1 MSAATPFFNWR
12 KQWQLLPPR
21 WRTIGLSV
29 LGTLLLA
36 LLLALIFHQALGRWL
51 WPDPRYD
58 ALRQRAELALR
69 AGKLSAADGSGARE
83 LFEAALA
90 LQPDQLEAR
99 EGLERVAQAAM
110 ARADAQIRAGH
121 APQAQAALQLAQIL
135 QAPQARVDALQAQ
148 LAAIPTQTDSI
159 AVLLQ
164 RAQAAL
170 MQGHFDDGPD
180 AALPLYRQVLQREPR
195 NQHALDGREDVL
207 DALTQ
212 PAARVL
218 ASGDLIKIAALLQRV
233 EAADPGHPVLPALHA
248 GFTQAQARRNQQ
260 LQRLLRRQ
268 QWEAAVQLCQPLA
281 AAPTLPLPEL
291 CESGLGDA
299 LLHAAN
305 AAVAA
310 ARFDQA
316 QHLLALAKQAGVAD
330 DRRQQVQRSL
340 HAASRTQTQR
350 PHLLTPQARA
360 KVATLLAQAQRAQAR
375 GHWLTPPGESAWDR
389 LREARALAPHDAR
402 VQQSVQDMQLA
413 AHACYSAAM
422 RDNNLGRARE
432 CLDAWRQ
439 LAPNEPAV
447 LPAQRRLAERWLAV
461 GDERLRAGDVRGAR
475 TALERAQQVDAGVPG
490 SAALAQRLQRIPSA
504 LK

>member
-1 MSAATPFFNWR
+1 MSAANPFSGWR
-12 KQWQLLPPR
+12 RQWQLLSPR
-21 WRTIGLSV
+21 WRTLVLSAV
-29 LGTLLLA
+29 GALLLA

-58 ALRQRAELALR
+58 ALRQRAELALQ

-99 EGLERVAQAAM
+99 EGLERVAQAAL

-121 APQAQAALQLAQIL
+121 AAQAQVALQLAQAL
-135 QAPQARVDALQAQ
+135 QAPQERIDALQVR
-148 LAAIPTQTDSI
+148 LSAIPTRTDSI
-159 AVLLQ
+159 DVLLQ
-164 RAQAAL
+164 RAQTAL
-170 MQGHFDDGPD
+170 AQGHLDDGPD
-180 AALPLYRQVLQREPR
+180 AALALYQQALLRQPR
-195 NQHALDGREDVL
+195 NQRALDGREDVL

-212 PAARVL
+212 PAAKVL
-218 ASGDLIKIAALLQRV
+218 ASGDLLQIAALLQRV

-248 GFTQAQARRNQQ
+248 GLTQAQARRNQQ
-260 LQRLLRRQ
+260 LQRLLHHQ
-268 QWEAAVQLCQPLA
+268 QWEAAVKLCQPSP

-291 CESGLGDA
+291 CATKVGDA
-299 LLHAAN
+299 LLHAAS
-305 AAVAA
+305 AAVVA

-316 QHLLALAKQAGVAD
+316 QRLLELAGQAGVAA

-340 HAASRTQTQR
+340 HAASRAPSQRQQVVTTQGRATVAK
-350 PHLLTPQARA
+350 LLS
-360 KVATLLAQAQRAQAR
+360 QAQHAQSR

-389 LREARALAPHDAR
+389 LREARALAPNDPR
-402 VQQSVQDMQLA
+402 VQHAVQEMQLA
-413 AHACYSAAM
+413 AHACYTSAM

-475 TALERAQQVDAGVPG
+475 TALARAQQVDSGVPG
-490 SAALAQRLQRIPSA
+490 IEDLVQRLQRIPSA

>member
-1 MSAATPFFNWR
+1 MSAPRPLAGWYRQWR
-12 KQWQLLPPR
+12 ALPQRWRQLL
-21 WRTIGLSV
+21 LVLAASV
-29 LGTLLLA
+29 LLA
-36 LLLALIFHQALGRWL
+36 LLAALLLHNALGRWL

-58 ALRQRAELALR
+58 ALRQRAELALQ

-99 EGLERVAQAAM
+99 EGLERVAKAAM

-121 APQAQAALQLAQIL
+121 AAQAQAALQLAQTL
-135 QAPQARVDALQAQ
+135 QAPQARINALQAR
-148 LAAIPTQTDSI
+148 LSEIPTRADSI
-159 AVLLQ
+159 ELLLQ
-164 RAQAAL
+164 RAQSAL
-170 MQGHFDDGPD
+170 AQGQLDDGPD
-180 AALPLYRQVLQREPR
+180 AALALYQQVLLRQPR
-195 NQHALDGREDVL
+195 NQRALDGREDVL

-212 PAARVL
+212 PAANVL
-218 ASGDLIKIAALLQRV
+218 AGGDLIQIAALLQRV

-248 GFTQAQARRNQQ
+248 GLTRAQTRRNQQ
-260 LQRLLRRQ
+260 LQHLLHRQ

-281 AAPTLPLPEL
+281 VAPTLPLPEL

-305 AAVAA
+305 VAIAAS
-310 ARFDQA
+310 RFDQA
-316 QHLLALAKQAGVAD
+316 RRLLALAELAGVAT

-340 HAASRTQTQR
+340 QAASRSQTQR
-350 PHLLTPQARA
+350 PQVVTPQGRA
-360 KVATLLAQAQRAQAR
+360 KVTRLLTQAQHAQAR

-389 LREARALAPHDAR
+389 LREARALAPNDPR
-402 VQQSVQDMQLA
+402 VQHAVQAMQLA
-413 AHACYSAAM
+413 AHACHATAM

-439 LAPNEPAV
+439 LAPNEPV
-447 LPAQRRLAERWLAV
+447 LLSAQRRLAERWLAV

-475 TALERAQQVDAGVPG
+475 TALERAQQVDPGVPG
-490 SAALAQRLQRIPSA
+490 SEALAQRLQRIPSA